1 MSGEGGHNPPPG
13 YPKENLLFRVFLCP
27 CGMYIDILKC
37 FVVLVVCECTL
48 VNGGGGHMDLTK
60 KQKQL
65 FEYLRTQLEQEGRA
79 PSLRQA
85 AEDLGV
91 SHNAVAQ
98 LITQLERKG
107 AIEREGRY
115 SRSIRILSQRDGQKE
130 QMRVRELPI
139 VGRITAGLP
148 MYAQQEWDGSV
159 VVDGA
164 LFPGGN
170 LFCLRVQGE
179 SMQDA
184 GILNGGLVVCE
195 PRQYAENGEIVAV
208 LIQGEEATV
217 KRFFLET
224 DHIEL
229 RPENKKF
236 KAVCYPFSDILVQGK
251 VVGVI
256 RSYDKR

>member
-1 MSGEGGHNPPPG
+1 M
-13 YPKENLLFRVFLCP
+13 
-27 CGMYIDILKC
+27 
-37 FVVLVVCECTL
+37 
-48 VNGGGGHMDLTK
+48 TK
-60 KQKQL
+60 KQQQ
-65 FEYLRTQLEQEGRA
+65 FFDYLQEHLEQQGRV

-98 LITQLERKG
+98 LINQLERKKL
-107 AIEREGRY
+107 IEREGRY
-115 SRSIRILSQRDGQKE
+115 SRSIRILPQQTGTDACSRA
-130 QMRVRELPI
+130 RELPV

-159 VVDGA
+159 MVDGA
-164 LFPGGN
+164 LFPGNN
-170 LFCLRVQGE
+170 LFCLRIQGK

-184 GILNGGLVVCE
+184 GILDGDLVVCE
-195 PRQYAENGEIVAV
+195 PRQYAESGEIVAV

-217 KRFFLET
+217 KRFFLGA
-224 DHIEL
+224 DYIEL

-236 KAVCYPFSDILVQGK
+236 NTTRYPFSDILVQGK
-251 VVGVI
+251 VMGVI

>member
-1 MSGEGGHNPPPG
+1 
-13 YPKENLLFRVFLCP
+13 
-27 CGMYIDILKC
+27 
-37 FVVLVVCECTL
+37 
-48 VNGGGGHMDLTK
+48 MDLTK
-60 KQKQL
+60 KQQQL
-65 FEYLRTQLEQEGRA
+65 FDYLQQQLEDEGRA

-107 AIEREGRY
+107 VIEREGRY
-115 SRSIRILSQRDGQKE
+115 SRSIRILPPQSSQRGDP
-130 QMRVRELPI
+130 RFRELPV

-159 VVDGA
+159 VVDGT
-164 LFPGGN
+164 LFPGNN
-170 LFCLRVQGE
+170 LFCLRIQGN

-184 GILNGGLVVCE
+184 GILNGDLVVCE

-217 KRFFLET
+217 KRFFLG
-224 DHIEL
+224 DDYIEL
-229 RPENKKF
+229 RPENRVF
-236 KAVCYPFSDILVQGK
+236 SPVRYPFSDILVQGR
-251 VVGVI
+251 VMGVI
-256 RSYDKR
+256 RSYDS

>member
-1 MSGEGGHNPPPG
+1 
-13 YPKENLLFRVFLCP
+13 
-27 CGMYIDILKC
+27 MYIHGQGRD
-37 FVVLVVCECTL
+37 
-48 VNGGGGHMDLTK
+48 MDLTK
-60 KQKQL
+60 KQQQL
-65 FEYLRTQLEQEGRA
+65 FEYLQDHLEQEGRA

-98 LITQLERKG
+98 LIGQLERKG
-107 AIEREGRY
+107 IIEREGRY
-115 SRSIRILSQRDGQKE
+115 SRSIRILPQQGAQKE
-130 QMRVRELPI
+130 KGRVRELPI

-164 LFPGGN
+164 LFPGTN
-170 LFCLRVQGE
+170 LFCLRIQGE

-184 GILNGGLVVCE
+184 GILDGDLVVCE

-217 KRFFLET
+217 KRFFLGG

-229 RPENKKF
+229 RPENEKF
-236 KAVCYPFSDILVQGK
+236 NSIRYPFSDVLVQGK
-251 VVGVI
+251 VVGVM
-256 RSYDKR
+256 RSIE

>member
-1 MSGEGGHNPPPG
+1 
-13 YPKENLLFRVFLCP
+13 
-27 CGMYIDILKC
+27 
-37 FVVLVVCECTL
+37 
-48 VNGGGGHMDLTK
+48 MDLTK
-60 KQKQL
+60 KQQQL
-65 FEYLRTQLEQEGRA
+65 FDYLQQQLEDEGRA

-115 SRSIRILSQRDGQKE
+115 SRSIRILPRQSSRRGE
-130 QMRVRELPI
+130 SRFRELPV

-159 VVDGA
+159 VVDGT
-164 LFPGGN
+164 LFPGNN
-170 LFCLRVQGE
+170 LFCLRIQGN

-184 GILNGGLVVCE
+184 GILNGDLVVCE

-217 KRFFLET
+217 KRFFLG
-224 DHIEL
+224 DDYIEL
-229 RPENKKF
+229 RPENRTF
-236 KAVCYPFSDILVQGK
+236 SPVRYPFSDILVQGR
-251 VVGVI
+251 VMGVI
-256 RSYDKR
+256 RSYDS